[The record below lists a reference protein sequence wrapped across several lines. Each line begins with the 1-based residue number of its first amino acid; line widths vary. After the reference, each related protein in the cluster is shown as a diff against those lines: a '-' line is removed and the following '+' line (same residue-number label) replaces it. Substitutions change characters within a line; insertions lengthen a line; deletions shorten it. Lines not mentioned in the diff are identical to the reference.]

1 MDRPAPSAEG
11 LLDRADIRGP
21 VSALLADRTSAE
33 ARALYLTVARY
44 IDGRVT
50 RVSRARYAD
59 LLPRARQ
66 EELVGE
72 VLLELMSGSLSGF
85 RGQSLPE
92 LLGYV
97 RRICDRVC
105 WRAARRVIRERD
117 ALEGEVGD
125 IVRGWNA
132 TAPNPEAA
140 ARMSPDSPFD
150 DKDQAYLLAL
160 LEAGSRSEHARRE
173 GVSRAAVT
181 QRVQRIRRRI
191 SEMSRL
197 DQSAAE
203 AWMRERADEAAL
215 RRPSEG

>member
-1 MDRPAPSAEG
+1 MDRLAPSAED
-11 LLDRADIRGP
+11 LLDRADVRGA
-21 VSALLADRTSAE
+21 VSGLLADRSSAE
-33 ARALYLTVARY
+33 ARALYLTLAKY
-44 IDGRVT
+44 IDRRVS

-72 VLLELMSGSLSGF
+72 VLLELMRGSLVGF

-105 WRAARRVIRERD
+105 WRAARHV
-117 ALEGEVGD
+117 
-125 IVRGWNA
+125 VRGWNA
-132 TAPNPEAA
+132 AAPDPEAA

-150 DKDQAYLLAL
+150 DTDQAYLLAL

-181 QRVQRIRRRI
+181 QRLQRIRRRI
-191 SEMSRL
+191 SQMSRL
-197 DQSAAE
+197 DRAAAE
-203 AWMRERADEAAL
+203 AWMRERADEAAR
-215 RRPSEG
+215 RRPRDG

>member
-1 MDRPAPSAEG
+1 MDRLAPSAED
-11 LLDRADIRGP
+11 LLDRADVRGA
-21 VSALLADRTSAE
+21 VSGLLADRSSAE
-33 ARALYLTVARY
+33 ARALYLTLAKY
-44 IDGRVT
+44 IDRRVS

-72 VLLELMSGSLSGF
+72 VLLELMRGSLVGF

-117 ALEGEVGD
+117 ALEGEAGD
-125 IVRGWNA
+125 VVRGWNA
-132 TAPNPEAA
+132 AAPDPEAA

-150 DKDQAYLLAL
+150 DTDQAYLLAL

-181 QRVQRIRRRI
+181 QRLQRIRRRI
-191 SEMSRL
+191 SQMSRL
-197 DQSAAE
+197 DRAAAE
-203 AWMRERADEAAL
+203 AWMRERADEAAR
-215 RRPSEG
+215 RRPRDG